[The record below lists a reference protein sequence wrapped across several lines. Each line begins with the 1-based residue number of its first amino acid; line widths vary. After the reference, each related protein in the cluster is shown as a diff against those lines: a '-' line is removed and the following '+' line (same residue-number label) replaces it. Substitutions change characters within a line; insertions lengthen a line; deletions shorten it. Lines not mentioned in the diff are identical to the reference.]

1 MTILCGCTAQTQ
13 LVYSLFWNLDS
24 VLASGPNQSI
34 VGVGLDTLEEQ
45 EEKEIFFAKLEQEAS
60 STIDY
65 SRLNKELDSNDSVL
79 LAPFVR

>member
-1 MTILCGCTAQTQ
+1 MTILCGHTAQTQ
-13 LVYSLFWNLDS
+13 LVYFLFWNLDS
-24 VLASGPNQSI
+24 VLASGLNQSI
-34 VGVGLDTLEEQ
+34 VGVGLDTLEEE
-45 EEKEIFFAKLEQEAS
+45 EEKEIFFAKLEREAS

>member
-1 MTILCGCTAQTQ
+1 MTIMHNHRVPTQ
-13 LVYSLFWNLDS
+13 LVYSVFSNLDS
-24 VLASGPNQSI
+24 VVASGPNQSI
-34 VGVGLDTLEEQ
+34 TGVGLDTLEEQ

-65 SRLNKELDSNDSVL
+65 SRLNKELDSNDSII

>member
-1 MTILCGCTAQTQ
+1 MTILCGHTAQTQ

-24 VLASGPNQSI
+24 VLASGPNQSF

-45 EEKEIFFAKLEQEAS
+45 EEKEIFFAKLEQEVS